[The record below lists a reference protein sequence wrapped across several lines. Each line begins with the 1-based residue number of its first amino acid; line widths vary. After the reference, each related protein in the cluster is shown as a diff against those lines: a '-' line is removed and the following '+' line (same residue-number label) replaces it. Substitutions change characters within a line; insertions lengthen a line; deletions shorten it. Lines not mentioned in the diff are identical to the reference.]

1 MLSSSKHSLP
11 ISALDEGES
20 AREDFNQG
28 ERMDLQLH
36 DKKAIVSGGSA
47 GMGKAIAR
55 QLAREG
61 CDVAIGARTEARL
74 RAAANEIAAETGRKI
89 VPIVVDTLDGESI
102 KAFVRQ
108 AAESLGGIHILANCA
123 ARVGGTIP
131 DSMETISDEQI
142 VKDFEE
148 KFLGYYRCARE
159 AAPYMKQAG
168 WGRIVNLSGGA
179 GRTPGTGIST
189 PARNIA
195 CVALTKSLANELGPF
210 GINVNAIYP
219 GSTITEAV
227 LERSRE
233 QAARQ
238 GKSLEVYLEDLRQR
252 SVIRHLVTAEDVA
265 QVVTFLCSPLAIS
278 VTGEAISVS
287 GGVNADMHY

>member
-1 MLSSSKHSLP
+1 
-11 ISALDEGES
+11 
-20 AREDFNQG
+20 
-28 ERMDLQLH
+28 MDLQLR
-36 DKKAIVSGGSA
+36 DKKAIVTGGSA

-61 CDVAIGARTEARL
+61 CDVVIGARTEGPL
-74 RAAANEIAAETGRKI
+74 RNAAMEMAQETKRKI
-89 VPIVVDTLDGESI
+89 VPVVVDTLDNASI
-102 KAFVRQ
+102 IRFVKQ
-108 AAESLGGIHILANCA
+108 AAEALGGIHILANCA

-131 DSMETISDEQI
+131 DSMESITDEQI

-179 GRTPGTGIST
+179 GRTPGTAIST

-195 CVALTKSLANELGPF
+195 SVSLTKSLANTLGPF

-219 GSTITEAV
+219 GTTMTEAV
-227 LERSRE
+227 LQRSRA
-233 QAARQ
+233 QAERQ
-238 GKSLEVYLEDLRQR
+238 GKSFDTYLEELRQR

-265 QVVTFLCSPLAIS
+265 QVVTFLCSPLAVSI
-278 VTGEAISVS
+278 TGEAISVS

>member
-1 MLSSSKHSLP
+1 
-11 ISALDEGES
+11 
-20 AREDFNQG
+20 
-28 ERMDLQLH
+28 MDLQLLG
-36 DKKAIVSGGSA
+36 KKAIVTGGSA

-61 CDVAIGARTEARL
+61 CDVAIGARTDGPLREA
-74 RAAANEIAAETGRKI
+74 ATEITQETGRKI
-89 VPIVVDTLDGESI
+89 VPIIVDTLDGESI
-102 KAFVRQ
+102 KQFVRQ
-108 AAESLGGIHILANCA
+108 AAEALGGIHILANCA

-131 DSMETISDEQI
+131 DNMDTISDEQI

-168 WGRIVNLSGGA
+168 WGRVINLSGGA
-179 GRTPGTGIST
+179 GRTPGTAIST

-195 CVALTKSLANELGPF
+195 CVALTKSLANTLGPF

-219 GSTITEAV
+219 GTTITEAV
-227 LERSRE
+227 LQRNRGLAE
-233 QAARQ
+233 RQ
-238 GKSLEVYLEDLRQR
+238 GKTLDAYLEELRQR
-252 SVIRHLVTAEDVA
+252 NVIRHLVTAEDVA

>member
-1 MLSSSKHSLP
+1 
-11 ISALDEGES
+11 
-20 AREDFNQG
+20 
-28 ERMDLQLH
+28 MDLQLLG
-36 DKKAIVSGGSA
+36 KKAIVTGGSA

-61 CDVAIGARTEARL
+61 CDVAIGARTDGPLREA
-74 RAAANEIAAETGRKI
+74 ATEITQETGRKI
-89 VPIVVDTLDGESI
+89 VPIIVDTLDGESI
-102 KAFVRQ
+102 KQFVRQ
-108 AAESLGGIHILANCA
+108 AAEALGGIHILANCA

-131 DSMETISDEQI
+131 DNMDTISDEQI

-159 AAPYMKQAG
+159 AAPYIKQAG
-168 WGRIVNLSGGA
+168 WGRVINLSGGA
-179 GRTPGTGIST
+179 GRSPGTAIST

-195 CVALTKSLANELGPF
+195 CVALTKSLANTLGPF

-219 GSTITEAV
+219 GTTMTEAV
-227 LERSRE
+227 LQRSRE
-233 QAARQ
+233 QAERQ
-238 GKSLEVYLEDLRQR
+238 GKTLDAYLEELRQR

>member
-1 MLSSSKHSLP
+1 M
-11 ISALDEGES
+11 
-20 AREDFNQG
+20 N
-28 ERMDLQLH
+28 LQLQG
-36 DKKAIVSGGSA
+36 KKAIVTGGSR

-61 CDVAIGARTEARL
+61 CDVAIGARRERPL
-74 RAAANEIAAETGRKI
+74 HVAAAEIAADTGRKI
-89 VPIVVDTLDGESI
+89 APFIVDTLDSDSI
-102 KAFVRQ
+102 SGFVKKA
-108 AAESLGGIHILANCA
+108 ADGLGGVHILANCA

-131 DSMETISDEQI
+131 DNMESITDEQI

-168 WGRIVNLSGGA
+168 WGRIINLSGGA

-195 CVALTKSLANELGPF
+195 CVALTKSLANTLGPF

-219 GSTITEAV
+219 GTTITEAV
-227 LERSRE
+227 LERHRE
-233 QAARQ
+233 EAKRQ
-238 GKSLEVYLEDLRQR
+238 GKTLDAYLEEMRLR

-265 QVVTFLCSPLAIS
+265 NVVAFLCSPLAVSI
-278 VTGEAISVS
+278 TGEAISVS

>member
-1 MLSSSKHSLP
+1 
-11 ISALDEGES
+11 
-20 AREDFNQG
+20 
-28 ERMDLQLH
+28 MDLQLQG
-36 DKKAIVSGGSA
+36 KKAIVTGGSR

-61 CDVAIGARTEARL
+61 CEVAIGARTEAPL
-74 RAAANEIAAETGRKI
+74 REAAAAIAQETGRKV
-89 VPIVVDTLDGESI
+89 VPLIVDTLNGESI
-102 KAFVRQ
+102 KRFIQQ
-108 AAESLGGIHILANCA
+108 AAKALGVVHILANCA

-131 DSMETISDEQI
+131 DNMDVISDEQI

-148 KFLGYYRCARE
+148 KFLGYFRCARE

-189 PARNIA
+189 PARNIS
-195 CVALTKSLANELGPF
+195 CVALTKSLANTLGPF

-219 GSTITEAV
+219 GTTLTEAV

-233 QAARQ
+233 QAERQ
-238 GKSLEVYLEDLRQR
+238 GKSLDAYLEELRQR
-252 SVIRHLVTAEDVA
+252 SVIRHLVTAEDIA
-265 QVVTFLCSPLAIS
+265 SVVTFLCSPLAIS
-278 VTGEAISVS
+278 ITGEAISVS